1 LKKRFILKKL
11 LLIVVLLCNF
21 FATKAQSIS
30 QIKKELEATPDPIGY
45 VKFKLKKKYKIDSI
59 VVVSTANFMGIA
71 DSLTYHGK
79 VGKVYGPFKKAN
91 YLIKLLFKAPNTF
104 YHVQHIVLDTAVYRV
119 RFAENLADSIMY
131 KINNNVETFAKMAS
145 TYSADYQTAIKGGD
159 LGWFVKGIMLPQLDA
174 ALTKH
179 KKGELFKVWTQVGLH
194 IVRIV
199 DNPKKDTGYGL
210 LLRVIL

>member
-1 LKKRFILKKL
+1 MKKL
-11 LLIVVLLCNF
+11 VFIGILISCV
-21 FATKAQSIS
+21 FASNAQSLT

-104 YHVQHIVLDTAVYRV
+104 YHVQHIVLDTAVYRSK
-119 RFAENLADSIMY
+119 FAESLADSIIN
-131 KINNNVETFAKMAS
+131 KINSKTETFAKMAS
-145 TYSADYQTAIKGGD
+145 VYSADYQTAIKGGD
-159 LGWFVKGIMLPQLDA
+159 LGWFVKGIMLPQLDRE
-174 ALTKH
+174 LVKR
-179 KKGELFKVWTQVGLH
+179 KKGELFKVWTEAGLH
-194 IVRIV
+194 VVRIV

>member
-1 LKKRFILKKL
+1 MKKL
-11 LLIVVLLCNF
+11 FVTIVLVLL
-21 FATKAQSIS
+21 TTIIYAQSIS
-30 QIKKELEATPDPIGY
+30 QIKKELETTPDPIGY

-91 YLIKLLFKAPNTF
+91 YIIKILFKAPNTF
-104 YHVQHIVLDTAVYRV
+104 YHVQHIVLDTAVYSKK
-119 RFAENLADSIMY
+119 FAETLADSMIY
-131 KINNNVETFAKMAS
+131 KINNKIETFAKMAS
-145 TYSADYQTAIKGGD
+145 TYSADNQSAIKGGD

-174 ALTKH
+174 ELTKR
-179 KKGELFKVWTQVGLH
+179 KKGELFKVWTQAGLH
-194 IVRIV
+194 VVRIV

>member
-1 LKKRFILKKL
+1 MKKVLFVAL
-11 LLIVVLLCNF
+11 LVGCF
-21 FATKAQSIS
+21 FASQSQSIA

-45 VKFKLKKKYKIDSI
+45 VKFKLKKKYVIDSI
-59 VVVSTANFMGIA
+59 VVVSTSNFSGIA
-71 DSLTYHGK
+71 DSLVYKGK

-91 YLIKLLFKAPNTF
+91 YLIKILFKAPNTF
-104 YHVQHIVLDTAVYRV
+104 YHIQHIVIDTAIFRE
-119 RFAENLADSIMY
+119 RFATNLADSILY
-131 KINNNVETFAKMAS
+131 KINNKIETFASMVNK
-145 TYSADYQTAIKGGD
+145 YSADYASAAKGGD
-159 LGWFVKGIMLPQLDA
+159 LGWFIRGVMLPQLDA

-179 KKGELFKVWTQVGLH
+179 KKGELFKVWTEAGLH

>member
-1 LKKRFILKKL
+1 LKKL
-11 LLIVVLLCNF
+11 LTFCILISFVVS
-21 FATKAQSIS
+21 AKAQSIT
-30 QIKKELEATPDPIGY
+30 QIKKELETTPDPIGY

-59 VVVSTANFMGIA
+59 VVVTTSNFMGIA
-71 DSLTYHGK
+71 DSLVYNGK

-91 YLIKLLFKAPNTF
+91 YLIKILFKAPNTF
-104 YHVQHIVLDTAVYRV
+104 YHVQHIVLDTAVYRTT
-119 RFAENLADSIMY
+119 FAESLADSIMY
-131 KINNNVETFAKMAS
+131 KINNKTETFAKMAS
-145 TYSADYQTAIKGGD
+145 IYSADYQSALKSGD

-179 KKGELFKVWTQVGLH
+179 KKGELFKVWTEAGLH
-194 IVRIV
+194 IVRII

>member
-1 LKKRFILKKL
+1 MNILKKTFLVTITL
-11 LLIVVLLCNF
+11 LFV
-21 FATKAQSIS
+21 FAAKSQTIS
-30 QIKKELEATPDPIGY
+30 QIKKELETTTDPFGY

-59 VVVSTANFMGIA
+59 VVVSTSNFMGIA
-71 DSLTYHGK
+71 DSIVYKGK

-104 YHVQHIVLDTAVYRV
+104 YHIQHIVLDTGVYKPN
-119 RFAENLADSIMY
+119 FAEKLSDSIIA
-131 KINNNVETFAKMAS
+131 KINNQTTTFSKMAS
-145 TYSADYQTAIKGGD
+145 TYSADYASASKGGD

-174 ALTKH
+174 ELVKR
-179 KKGELFKVWTQVGLH
+179 KKGELFKVWTDAGLH

>member
-1 LKKRFILKKL
+1 LKKL
-11 LLIVVLLCNF
+11 LFIAVLLCSF
-21 FATKAQSIS
+21 FATKAQTIA
-30 QIKKELEATPDPIGY
+30 QIKKELETTPDPIGY

-59 VVVSTANFMGIA
+59 VVVSTASFMGIA
-71 DSLTYHGK
+71 DSLVYNGK

-104 YHVQHIVLDTAVYRV
+104 YHVQHIVLDTAVFRK
-119 RFAENLADSIMY
+119 RFAEGLADSILY
-131 KINNNVETFAKMAS
+131 KINNNIETFANMAS
-145 TYSADYQTAIKGGD
+145 TYSADIASAQKGGD
-159 LGWFVKGIMLPQLDA
+159 LGWFVRGVMLPQLDA

-179 KKGELFKVWTQVGLH
+179 KKGELFKVWTEAGLH